1 MPKVAKGYI
10 EQLQSGSFRVSVYV
24 GTDPL
29 TRRAI
34 RLKVTTRTEQQARIE
49 LGRLLKD
56 ASEGRTPESAAT
68 VGQLLEEYAL
78 IAPWDVS
85 TRQTNEGFIRRTIKP
100 ALGHL
105 EVRKVRGP
113 ILDQLYARLKRCGDL
128 SCTGRPFTEHR
139 NVPALTINPRDR
151 RPAPQQVAE
160 MLAEAI
166 QSGRLVPG
174 DELPSI
180 TELSTLQGIGTGVI
194 RKALETLA
202 TDGLI
207 LVRHGR
213 TSVVAGEPSDDLRMS
228 RRRPGPG
235 HDCRLAGCHPHVCH
249 PMKASTI
256 RGIHSILSGA
266 FSAAQRWEWTD
277 RNPATS
283 AKPPTPIR
291 RPISATSPEDVAKV
305 IAEARA
311 RNPALGL
318 YLWLVV
324 VTGVRRG
331 ELCGLQ
337 LCDIDLDQ
345 GLVHVAFNYV
355 VRGGQRV
362 RKDTKT
368 HQDRWLAIDSATC
381 ALITDYVAEIE
392 AVLDAVGVQ
401 LPDDAYLFSNDPSHA
416 QPWNPDWATHKVAE
430 AAEAARVKFDIKGG
444 RHYTASQLL
453 AGGFD
458 LRNTAAR
465 LGHSGGGATT
475 LRHYADPVPEVD
487 RRAAAYLAQLTVGST
502 AKSGLRSRTRTTW
515 GASNCSLIQAKFAAS
530 KAGVTE
536 VCRTGPRRL
545 LRVGGTRSGRVKGVP
560 MASRMIASRL
570 MTRRLLTRDPA
581 HKL

>member
-1 MPKVAKGYI
+1 MPRVAKGHV
-10 EQLQSGSFRVSVYV
+10 EQLPSGSWRARVYAGV
-24 GTDPL
+24 DPI
-29 TRRAI
+29 TQREI
-34 RLKVTTRTEQQARIE
+34 RLKATAKTEQQAYIE
-49 LGRLLKD
+49 LGRLLKQ
-56 ASEGRTPESAAT
+56 ASEGRTPESGAT
-68 VGQLLEEYAL
+68 MAKLLDEYAA

-113 ILDQLYARLKRCGDL
+113 ILDKLYAELKRCGDL

-139 NVPALTINPRDR
+139 NIPALVINPRDP
-151 RPAPQQVAE
+151 RPAWQQVTE
-160 MLAEAI
+160 TLTEAI
-166 QSGRLVPG
+166 RSGFLAPG

-180 TELSTLQGIGTGVI
+180 TELSRPAGHRDRRHPARPGGARRGRPDPRPPRPDRDRGRRAPSSTPQG
-194 RKALETLA
+194 A
-202 TDGLI
+202 
-207 LVRHGR
+207 
-213 TSVVAGEPSDDLRMS
+213 

-235 HDCRLAGCHPHVCH
+235 HDCRRAGCRPHVCH

-266 FSAAQRWEWTD
+266 FAAAQRWEWTD
-277 RNPATS
+277 RNPAES
-283 AKPPTPIR
+283 AKPPTTIRQPI
-291 RPISATSPEDVAKV
+291 PATSPDDVAKV
-305 IAEARA
+305 IAEARSRSA
-311 RNPALGL
+311 ALGL

-337 LCDIDLDQ
+337 IRDIDLDR

-368 HQDRWLAIDSATC
+368 HQDRWLAIDPDTC
-381 ALITDYVAEIE
+381 ALIAAY
-392 AVLDAVGVQ
+392 LDETAAALAAVGAG
-401 LPDDAYLFSNDPSHA
+401 LRDDAYLFSNDPAHSR
-416 QPWNPDWATHKVAE
+416 PWNPDWVTHQIAAAAD
-430 AAEAARVKFDIKGG
+430 AAEVKFDIKGG

-487 RRAAAYLAQLTVGST
+487 RRAAAYLAQLTARST
-502 AKSGLRSRTRTTW
+502 PSS
-515 GASNCSLIQAKFAAS
+515 
-530 KAGVTE
+530 
-536 VCRTGPRRL
+536 P
-545 LRVGGTRSGRVKGVP
+545 P
-560 MASRMIASRL
+560 
-570 MTRRLLTRDPA
+570 P
-581 HKL
+581 